1 MFLLG
6 PRYLPT
12 ENSAGYLQ
20 RVQIKPFIA
29 ESFTC
34 KKHSIHRNGVI
45 QHEFP
50 LSQTLNRHGSSKDNE
65 LQLPLE
71 SAHTM
76 KDIGHTLPGHLLS
89 CPSKLNIGKQ

>member
-29 ESFTC
+29 EIFTY

-50 LSQTLNRHGSSKDNE
+50 LSQILNRHGSSKDKD
-65 LQLPLE
+65 LQLPRE
-71 SAHTM
+71 SAQSKLMFTM
-76 KDIGHTLPGHLLS
+76 KDIHCLVIFLHVL
-89 CPSKLNIGKQ
+89 